1 MRLCLV
7 RWQSERLFP
16 AFRCLGIFATDAHF
30 TSDFCE
36 CPTTIYVQRRYRFNV
51 RNFSDVPGKPA
62 GLAEARR
69 HLEIAGPSEC
79 QATASVSVMTDRSA
93 NGDAPQRR
101 EDICCVTGW
110 VHAEASVSVVI

>member
-1 MRLCLV
+1 MRGLSPRV
-7 RWQSERLFP
+7 V
-16 AFRCLGIFATDAHF
+16 CLGISATNSHF

-36 CPTTIYVQRRYRFNV
+36 CPTTIYVQRCYRFNV

-62 GLAEARR
+62 DLAEARR

-101 EDICCVTGW
+101 EDICCVIGW
-110 VHAEASVSVVI
+110 AYAETSVSIVIE